1 MMPPPSVRIYITL
14 VLFGMRCP
22 INLGGKLTG
31 ERNAEVVQEDGKE
44 QPDWSMA
51 AQLWHGVGV
60 RNIQIRNAAKAA
72 RNLR

>member
-1 MMPPPSVRIYITL
+1 MIPPPSVRIYIFF

-22 INLGGKLTG
+22 INLGGELTG
-31 ERNAEVVQEDGKE
+31 KRNAEVANEGGKE

-60 RNIQIRNAAKAA
+60 MRIRD
-72 RNLR
+72 